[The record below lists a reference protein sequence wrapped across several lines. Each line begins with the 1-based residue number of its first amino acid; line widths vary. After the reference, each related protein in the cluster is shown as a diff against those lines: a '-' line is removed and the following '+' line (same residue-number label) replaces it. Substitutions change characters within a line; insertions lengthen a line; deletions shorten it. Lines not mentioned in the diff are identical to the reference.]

1 MFLISD
7 QKILIEESLL
17 ELKKEYKTCQF
28 VTSLIKENKLGGYG
42 PDCAWTEYLIDFS
55 QIGAAMLSS
64 AGILLCCRLWLA

>member
-28 VTSLIKENKLGGYG
+28 VTSLIKENKL
-42 PDCAWTEYLIDFS
+42 
-55 QIGAAMLSS
+55 
-64 AGILLCCRLWLA
+64 